1 MSFSLADH
9 EFMAKAI
16 KLAQR
21 GQFTTSP
28 NPNVGCVIVKNNEI
42 IGEGWHKKAGTGHAE
57 VNALANLTAE
67 QTTDATAYVTLEPC
81 SHFGR
86 TPPCANQL
94 IDANIKRVVVAM
106 LDPNPLVAG
115 KGILLL
121 MQAGVDVK
129 LGLLELD
136 ARALNLGFLSRMETK
151 RPFVSVK
158 MASSLDGKS
167 ALGNGQ
173 SKWITG
179 AEARADVQTYR
190 AKACAILSTATTV
203 IADNAKLNVRAEQ
216 LNFSYPFDDVVK
228 EIRQPIKIILDSR
241 GDLDDKRQSELALFD
256 GKEST
261 VSGTS
266 IIIVRKDSDELP
278 ASAHNNVSYVQL
290 PYDEASNRF
299 AIDALL
305 DWCGK
310 NEINNLW
317 VEAGAKLAASFVE
330 QILFDQLIVYIA
342 PKIMGMNAQDVM
354 PVGPFD
360 AMEQTIEL
368 QLKTLTQLGQDMR
381 LSYVNKSYVKK
392 VAVKAVDIKESEE

>member
-1 MSFSLADH
+1 
-9 EFMAKAI
+9 
-16 KLAQR
+16 
-21 GQFTTSP
+21 
-28 NPNVGCVIVKNNEI
+28 
-42 IGEGWHKKAGTGHAE
+42 
-57 VNALANLTAE
+57 
-67 QTTDATAYVTLEPC
+67 
-81 SHFGR
+81 
-86 TPPCANQL
+86 
-94 IDANIKRVVVAM
+94 
-106 LDPNPLVAG
+106 
-115 KGILLL
+115 
-121 MQAGVDVK
+121 
-129 LGLLELD
+129 
-136 ARALNLGFLSRMETK
+136 MEKK
-151 RPFVSVK
+151 RPCVSVK

-190 AKACAILSTATTV
+190 AKACAILSTAKTV
-203 IADNAKLNVRAEQ
+203 IADNAKLNVREEQ
-216 LNFSYPFDDVVK
+216 LNVSYPFDDVVK

-278 ASAHNNVSYVQL
+278 ASAHNNISYIQL
-290 PYDEASNRF
+290 PYDESANRF
-299 AIDALL
+299 DIGYLL

-317 VEAGAKLAASFVE
+317 VEAGAKLAASFIE
-330 QILFDQLIVYIA
+330 QSLFDELIVYMA
-342 PKIMGMNAQDVM
+342 PKIMGMNAQDFM

-360 AMEQTIEL
+360 TMEQTIEL

-381 LSYVNKSYVKK
+381 LSYVKK
-392 VAVKAVDIKESEE
+392 VAVNAVDIKESEE

>member
-1 MSFSLADH
+1 MTFSLADH

-16 KLAQR
+16 KLASR

-28 NPNVGCVIVKNNEI
+28 NPNVGCVIVKNGKI

-57 VNALANLTAE
+57 VNALANLTPE

-86 TPPCANQL
+86 TPPCANLL
-94 IDANIKRVVVAM
+94 INANIKRVVVAM
-106 LDPNPLVAG
+106 LDTNPLVAG

-129 LGLLELD
+129 VGLLEQD
-136 ARALNLGFLSRMETK
+136 AKALNLGFFSRMENK

-167 ALGNGQ
+167 ALGNGE

-179 AEARADVQTYR
+179 AEARVDVQTYR
-190 AKACAILSTATTV
+190 AKACAILSTAKTV
-203 IADNAKLNVRAEQ
+203 IADNAKLNVREEQ
-216 LNFSYPFDDVVK
+216 LNFSYPLDEVIK
-228 EIRQPIKIILDSR
+228 EIRQPLKIILDSR
-241 GDLDDKRQSELALFD
+241 GELDEKRQSELDLFTTNAN
-256 GKEST
+256 SL
-261 VSGTS
+261 SNNS
-266 IIIVRKDSDELP
+266 IVIVRKDSQPLP
-278 ASAHNNVSYVQL
+278 ENTHNNVSYIQL
-290 PYDEASNRF
+290 PYDEVSNRF
-299 AIDALL
+299 DIEALL
-305 DWCGK
+305 DWCGN

-317 VEAGAKLAASFVE
+317 VEAGAKLAASLVE
-330 QILFDQLIVYIA
+330 QSLFDQLIVYIA

-381 LSYVNKSYVKK
+381 LIYLTK
-392 VAVKAVDIKESEE
+392 SEE

>member
-1 MSFSLADH
+1 LSKNIMTFSLADH
-9 EFMAKAI
+9 QFMAHAI
-16 KLAQR
+16 NLAKR
-21 GQFTTSP
+21 GRFTTSP
-28 NPNVGCVIVKNNEI
+28 NPNVGCVIVKNNQI
-42 IGEGWHKKAGTGHAE
+42 IGEGWHQKAGTGHAE
-57 VNALANLTAE
+57 VNALVNLTPE

-86 TPPCANQL
+86 TPPCANRL

-129 LGLLELD
+129 LGLLEQD
-136 ARALNLGFLSRMETK
+136 ARALNSGFLSRMEHK

-167 ALGNGQ
+167 ALGNGK

-179 AEARADVQTYR
+179 AEARSDVQTHR
-190 AKACAILSTATTV
+190 ANSCAILSTAKTV
-203 IADNAKLNVRAEQ
+203 IADDAKLNVREEQ
-216 LNFSYPFDDVVK
+216 LNFSYPFTDVVT
-228 EIRQPIKIILDSR
+228 EIRQPKKIILDSR
-241 GDLDDKRQSELALFD
+241 GELDETRQSDLALFD
-256 GKEST
+256 GGSR
-261 VSGTS
+261 SGSGASDIS
-266 IIIVRKDSDELP
+266 ICIVRKDSDKLP
-278 ASAHNNVSYVQL
+278 VSGHNNVSYIQL
-290 PYDEASNRF
+290 PYDEASNSF

-317 VEAGAKLAASFVE
+317 VEAGATLAASFVQQGLFE
-330 QILFDQLIVYIA
+330 QLMVYIA
-342 PKIMGMNAQDVM
+342 PKFMGANSQDIM

-360 AMEQTIEL
+360 SMEQVIEL
-368 QLKTLTQLGQDMR
+368 QLKQTVQLGQDIR
-381 LSYVNKSYVKK
+381 LIYVNKSYVKK
-392 VAVKAVDIKESEE
+392 KFEE